1 MTSISWVKHL
11 ICIQIGVKETPL
23 VWQPDLLKL
32 RVLFMKVSQALNIA
46 LINLNSLC
54 ELMVAL
60 CGAFPS
66 ALVQKD
72 LQPQQCCCRGAGWAA
87 SPRSQMRLTA
97 SAGPALPSRSALCAS
112 GRSGWKWKGW
122 KLFFSWSSSRSEF
135 EFLLTSFSEFLHWNN
150 LIIAYIFKRHYSF
163 RHPEQM
169 SRQISCSVSETF
181 KPTDAFCCSEGLI
194 FPPL

>member
-1 MTSISWVKHL
+1 
-11 ICIQIGVKETPL
+11 
-23 VWQPDLLKL
+23 
-32 RVLFMKVSQALNIA
+32 MKVSQALNIA

-87 SPRSQMRLTA
+87 SRRSQMRLTA

-112 GRSGWKWKGW
+112 GSLGENEKDGN
-122 KLFFSWSSSRSEF
+122 FFF
-135 EFLLTSFSEFLHWNN
+135 
-150 LIIAYIFKRHYSF
+150 
-163 RHPEQM
+163 PEVVLVL
-169 SRQISCSVSETF
+169 SLNSC
-181 KPTDAFCCSEGLI
+181 
-194 FPPL
+194 

>member
-1 MTSISWVKHL
+1 MRADGGTVWCVPFCFSAERSAASAVLLQGGRVGCISQIPNASHSISRASTA
-11 ICIQIGVKETPL
+11 IQ
-23 VWQPDLLKL
+23 
-32 RVLFMKVSQALNIA
+32 VSFV
-46 LINLNSLC
+46 C
-54 ELMVAL
+54 EW
-60 CGAFPS
+60 
-66 ALVQKD
+66 K
-72 LQPQQCCCRGAGWAA
+72 
-87 SPRSQMRLTA
+87 
-97 SAGPALPSRSALCAS
+97 
-112 GRSGWKWKGW
+112 SGWKWKGW